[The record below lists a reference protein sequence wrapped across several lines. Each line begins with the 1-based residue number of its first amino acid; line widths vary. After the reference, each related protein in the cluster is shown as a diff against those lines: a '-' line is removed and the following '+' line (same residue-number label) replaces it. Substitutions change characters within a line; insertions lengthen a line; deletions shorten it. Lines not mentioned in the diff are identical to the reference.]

1 MRGAGVKPY
10 PYQQQQI
17 DGALAL
23 WQQGHR
29 RIANVLGTG
38 GGKTVIFSHVAK
50 LALAAGKPALVLAH
64 RKELIEQAA
73 DKLRQVN
80 PGARIGIFKGKLKQY
95 RAEIVVASVQTACTE
110 AGLNLLKAAG
120 FGLIVVDETHHAV
133 ADSYM
138 RVLRH
143 LGAFDEAGPL
153 VLGSTATLDRADG
166 LALGALFEAVV
177 DPVIGLR
184 ELIKMGYLVPPRGV
198 RVKIAGLDLGRVRST
213 AGDFDNARLA
223 AAMHDALAPAA
234 IARAYVEHAA
244 GRPAIAFLPTI
255 GFSVEQVNA
264 FAEVGVRAVHL
275 DGTTSDDERTL
286 QLKRHRAGEL
296 DVLCNVGL
304 FTEGTDLPYVSAVI
318 LGRPTQ
324 SPTLYTQMV
333 GRGVRMHPG
342 KRDCII
348 LDVSG
353 VTSKHRLATLA
364 NLDGADRAED
374 LDDELALYEAE
385 WTDEQEPADAEPA
398 PPPEPK
404 EPEEITGADGPLD
417 HELVDLF
424 GSAHAAWLQSAKM
437 GTWFLPAGPDTFIWL
452 GGPYGDRQQY
462 DICWISKDGKREGTL
477 VEGME
482 IGYAMAWGEEYVER
496 TPMWG
501 GGRDAKWR
509 SLKPTAKLLAQARTL
524 GVDRSGPRGEV
535 FDRVAIAEASR
546 LLD

>member
-1 MRGAGVKPY
+1 MKPY

-17 DGALAL
+17 DGAVEL
-23 WQQGHR
+23 WRTGHR

-50 LALAAGKPALVLAH
+50 LALAAGKPTLVLAH

-110 AGLNLLKAAG
+110 AGLSLLRASG
-120 FGLIVVDETHHAV
+120 FGLIIIDETHHAV

-153 VLGSTATLDRADG
+153 VLGSTATLDRSDG

-184 ELIKMGYLVPPRGV
+184 ELIRMGYLVPPRGV

-234 IARAYVEHAA
+234 IARAYVEHAS

-264 FAEVGVRAVHL
+264 FTEAGVRAAHL

-385 WTDEQEPADAEPA
+385 WTDEPEPADTEPG

-424 GSAHAAWLQSAKM
+424 GSAHAAWLQTAA
-437 GTWFLPAGPDTFIWL
+437 GTWFLPAGPDHVIWL
-452 GGPYGDRQQY
+452 EAWPVEPDRYVLYWSAKRDDKGGRLAEP
-462 DICWISKDGKREGTL
+462 
-477 VEGME
+477 ME

-509 SLKPTAKLLAQARTL
+509 SLKPTAKLLAQARAL
-524 GVDRSGPRGEV
+524 RVDRSGPRGEV